1 MAKTTPSPGGRRIAN
16 KRASFE
22 YELLERV
29 EAGIALKGSEVKSL
43 RAGNASLAEAF
54 ARFKDGRAELVGCQ
68 IEPYSH
74 GTAFNHEPKRAR
86 QLLLHRREIKRLA
99 AKVQL
104 RGLTIIPTAI
114 YFNDHGKAK
123 VELAVARGKT
133 HRDKRQDLR
142 AKDDRR
148 EIQGARRRH
157 R

>member
-1 MAKTTPSPGGRRIAN
+1 MATKGPAPGGRRIAN

-43 RAGNASLAEAF
+43 RAGNASLSDAF
-54 ARFKDGRAELVGCQ
+54 ARIKDGVVELVGCQ

-74 GTAFNHEPKRAR
+74 GTAFNHEPKRPR

-104 RGLTIIPTAI
+104 RGLTVIPISI
-114 YFNDHGKAK
+114 YFNDSGKAK
-123 VELAVARGKT
+123 VELAVARGRSQ
-133 HRDKRQDLR
+133 RDKRQELR

-148 EIQGARRRH
+148 EIQRARNRH

>member
-1 MAKTTPSPGGRRIAN
+1 MATRGPSQGGRRIAN

-43 RAGNASLAEAF
+43 RSGNASLAEAF
-54 ARFKDGRAELVGCQ
+54 ARIKDGKVELVGCQ

-74 GTAFNHEPKRAR
+74 GSAFNHEPKRAR

-104 RGLTIIPTAI
+104 RGLTVIPISI
-114 YFNDHGKAK
+114 YFNDSGKAK
-123 VELAVARGKT
+123 VELAVARGRSQ
-133 HRDKRQDLR
+133 RDKRHELR

-148 EIQGARRRH
+148 EIQQARNRRR
-157 R
+157 